1 MKTLMEQEAKS
12 TAEKVRNQL
21 KINAS
26 KWQAVIDAIKAQN
39 PVFAGTIARGSSD
52 HAASYAKYM
61 MEINLGLVTA
71 SIAPSVYTNYKAK
84 MNTQNALVLGVSQS
98 GKSPDLVQSF
108 SALDTS
114 AISVALVN
122 VEDSPLAHAAKFVIP
137 LHADEEKAVAATKSY
152 ITALTAVA
160 QFIALSTQDQDL
172 LNALEQLP
180 AHLERAAE
188 QDWAYAIDALKSA
201 QDAYVIGRGYG
212 YPIAQEAALKF
223 KETACI
229 HSEPFSSAEVLH
241 GPFALIKPNFPV
253 LVFAQNDQTGKA
265 TVELAERMTKM
276 GANVMLAM
284 PGLRDAQ
291 VSKVLPMGES
301 LHPMLDPI
309 LNIQAFYMMAAK
321 LAVARGLNPDQPANL
336 NKVTETV

>member
-12 TAEKVRNQL
+12 TADKVRKQL
-21 KINAS
+21 SLNVA
-26 KWQAVIDAIKAQN
+26 KWQAVIDAIRTNK
-39 PVFAGTIARGSSD
+39 PSFAGTIARGSSD

-61 MEINLGLVTA
+61 IEINAGLVTA
-71 SIAPSVYTNYKAK
+71 SIAPSVYTNYKAN
-84 MNTQNALVLGVSQS
+84 MNTENALVLGVSQS

-108 SALDTS
+108 SALDSS

-160 QFIALSTQDQDL
+160 QFIGLYTQDKQL
-172 LNALEQLP
+172 LDALELLP
-180 AHLERAAE
+180 SHLEKAAE
-188 QDWAYAIDALKSA
+188 QDWSYAIEALQPAS
-201 QDAYVIGRGYG
+201 DAYVIGRGYG

-241 GPFALIKPNFPV
+241 GPFALVKPNFPV

-265 TVELAERMTKM
+265 TIELAERMTKM

-284 PGLRDAQ
+284 PGLKVAE

-321 LAVARGLNPDQPANL
+321 LAVARGLNPDQPENL